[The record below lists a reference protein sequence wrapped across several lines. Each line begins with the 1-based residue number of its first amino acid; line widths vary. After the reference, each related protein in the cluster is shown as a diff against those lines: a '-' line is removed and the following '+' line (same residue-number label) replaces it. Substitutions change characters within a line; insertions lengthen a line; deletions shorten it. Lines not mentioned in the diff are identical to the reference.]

1 MEDKQELRELL
12 ERLDQSNRQ
21 QARYA
26 RWQCMFSILS
36 AVSVIGLFVLVY
48 TLMPQVQE
56 LSAQTQ
62 VVLTNLTQVTD
73 QLADMDLGAMI
84 ENVDELVVTSQSGVD
99 QAMRKLNQIDFDTL
113 NQAIS
118 DLSDVVEPLASFFNI
133 FH

>member
-36 AVSVIGLFVLVY
+36 AVCVIGLFVLVY

-62 VVLTNLTQVTD
+62 VVLSNLTQVTD

-99 QAMRKLNQIDFDTL
+99 QAMKKLNQIDFDTL

>member
-36 AVSVIGLFVLVY
+36 AVCVIGLFVLVY

-56 LSAQTQ
+56 LSAQTE
-62 VVLTNLTQVTD
+62 VVLSNLTQVTD

-99 QAMRKLNQIDFDTL
+99 QAMKKLNQIDFDTL

>member
-26 RWQCMFSILS
+26 RWQCIFSILA
-36 AVSVIGLFVLVY
+36 AVCVIGLFALVY

-56 LSAQTQ
+56 LSEQTQ
-62 VVLTNLTQVTD
+62 VVLANLTQVTD
-73 QLADMDLGAMI
+73 QLADMDLGSMI

-99 QAMRKLNQIDFDTL
+99 QAMKKLNAIDFETL
-113 NQAIS
+113 NQAIE
-118 DLSDVVEPLASFFNI
+118 DLSDVVEPMANFFNI